1 MTLKM
6 TKPAMK
12 LVRQLMELVI
22 KASWVYSTSQA
33 TKEGGG
39 AKETK
44 SYYKVKKDLVM
55 LV

>member
-33 TKEGGG
+33 TKEGG
-39 AKETK
+39 EP
-44 SYYKVKKDLVM
+44 KKLKAITRSKKTW
-55 LV
+55 